1 MKSAVKM
8 AHALGSAVIVEGVE
22 TLDQVNMAQ
31 RAGADALQGFYYSKS
46 LSAEQLSNWILAR
59 STAVPNQQI
68 IALEKA
74 FG

>member
-31 RAGADALQGFYYSKS
+31 RAGADALQGYYYAPS
-46 LSAEQLSNWILAR
+46 LAAEQLSNWIAAR
-59 STAVPNQQI
+59 STSVPNQQI
-68 IALEKA
+68 VALEEA